1 MIKVQGTNKSLTRD
15 EVKTVLADLEK
26 RGRRSVNT
34 RMNNIIFRL
43 AHHAGLR
50 ASEIASLRVM
60 DVKLNGERPLVHVHK
75 GKGNKSGSVQV
86 VSLTTTAALAT
97 HLQLRKTE
105 GASGK
110 DMLLVKTNGKSF
122 DRNEIAKRYKSAIR
136 CLPEDRRSMIS
147 VHWGR
152 HTAATRLLDNNATIA
167 TVKEFLRHTNIQTT
181 SVYLHGQNIV
191 AIEDFD

>member
-1 MIKVQGTNKSLTRD
+1 MIKVQGKNKSLTRD
-15 EVKTVLADLEK
+15 EVNTVLEDLEK

-50 ASEIASLRVM
+50 ASEIANLRVI
-60 DVKLNGERPLVHVHK
+60 DVQLNAEHPLVYVHQGK
-75 GKGNKSGSVQV
+75 GKKSASVQV
-86 VSLTTTAALAT
+86 VSKPTIAALAA
-97 HLQLRKTE
+97 HLQMRISN

-110 DMLLVKTNGKSF
+110 DTFLIKTNGKSF

-136 CLPEDRRSMIS
+136 ILPEDRRRMIS

-181 SVYLHGQNIV
+181 SVYLHGQDIV
-191 AIEDFD
+191 AIDNFD